1 MSTATLGVGVPHT
14 FQWEDLPTVIAD
26 LIVQALARQLRD
38 DVWGVS
44 TTHYDEVRDAMHRA
58 RLVSH
63 AFADAVGYLWK
74 LTPPMVWVPLPLPPP
89 PPAAATWQQKGYYS
103 LRGSC
108 APGFVEGVMRLT
120 IDAQAGRAVLST
132 ATYCMVYNMIY
143 LSATA
148 PRPYNGAEQ
157 LHDAV
162 GTVASAL
169 AAEGAFQQ
177 LDTAAKRDNFVKFFG
192 RTFKYIDKFYGT
204 RLMLR
209 GTEEILREALVSG

>member
-1 MSTATLGVGVPHT
+1 
-14 FQWEDLPTVIAD
+14 
-26 LIVQALARQLRD
+26 
-38 DVWGVS
+38 
-44 TTHYDEVRDAMHRA
+44 
-58 RLVSH
+58 
-63 AFADAVGYLWK
+63 
-74 LTPPMVWVPLPLPPP
+74 
-89 PPAAATWQQKGYYS
+89 
-103 LRGSC
+103 
-108 APGFVEGVMRLT
+108 FVEGLMRLT

-143 LSATA
+143 LSASA
-148 PRPYNGAEQ
+148 PRRYNGAEQ
-157 LHDAV
+157 LHSAI

-209 GTEEILREALVSG
+209 GTEEILREALVSV